1 MIKTWAKT
9 VKGTFLLKK
18 KYSNPLLEKSTMHEF
33 LIDYI
38 TIL

>member
-9 VKGTFLLKK
+9 VKGNFLLKK
-18 KYSNPLLEKSTMHEF
+18 KILNPLLEKSTMHEL

-38 TIL
+38 TVL